1 MLFVIG
7 TEENMQ
13 MDDMKVIDFGLAA
26 PFVPGKKLRE
36 SVGTIYY
43 MAPEIMY
50 KSYDS
55 KVDIWSCGVI
65 AYILLSGTP
74 PFDGETDDDIEA
86 AIKKG
91 KFSFRGRVWNEV
103 SDEALDFIQEL
114 LTYSPED
121 RPTAEQ
127 ALQHP
132 WLQSTRKRESGA
144 FRKRASDT
152 TRSFLVR

>member
-1 MLFVIG
+1 
-7 TEENMQ
+7 
-13 MDDMKVIDFGLAA
+13 MDGMKVIDFGLAA
-26 PFVPGKKLRE
+26 PFVPGEKLRE

-43 MAPEIMY
+43 MAPEVMY
-50 KSYDS
+50 KSYDN

-74 PFDGETDDDIEA
+74 PFDGETDADIER

-91 KFSFRGRVWNEV
+91 AFSFRGRVWNDI
-103 SDEALDFIQEL
+103 SDDALDFIQAM
-114 LTYSPED
+114 LTYAPDD
-121 RPTAEQ
+121 RPTAEM

-132 WLQSTRKRESGA
+132 WLTTSRKTVSGA

>member
-1 MLFVIG
+1 MH
-7 TEENMQ
+7 
-13 MDDMKVIDFGLAA
+13 MDDMKVIDFGLAS
-26 PFVPGKKLRE
+26 PICPGEKLRE

-43 MAPEIMY
+43 MAPEVMY

-65 AYILLSGTP
+65 TYILLSGSP

-86 AIKKG
+86 AIKRG
-91 KFSFRGRVWNEV
+91 RYSFRGRVWNDV
-103 SDEALDFIQEL
+103 SDDALDFIQYL
-114 LTYSPED
+114 LTYAPDE

-127 ALQHP
+127 ALQHR
-132 WLQSTRKRESGA
+132 WLQSSRKRVTGA

-152 TRSFLVR
+152 TRSFLVRLDEWKNMS